1 MKDLK
6 VLLIAFLLLG
16 GFTVSAQ
23 DAVLVSQAVEPK
35 EEDKETNENEEEKSL
50 KISGFV
56 DAYYQYNLNDNAAAT
71 TSFTAAH
78 NSFEL
83 GMANIVFAKEFN
95 KVGFV
100 ADLAF
105 GPRANDANGTGGST
119 TDIIKQLF
127 VTYSPTDAITLT
139 AGNFSTHV
147 GYELIDAPGNFN
159 YSTSYMFSNGPFF
172 HTGLKADIAFGD
184 KFGAMVGVF
193 NDTDSKTDVNGVKG
207 KQIGAQLSYSDEKLG
222 VYLNYL
228 GGNED
233 LGDTSVVLEVG
244 NQIDLTATYQATED
258 FLIGVNV
265 TDKFYALE
273 GGDENWFGAALYLNY
288 SISDAVALGF
298 RGEYFDDKNG
308 LAYDVEDLSFMEYTL
323 SANLTKGSLTF
334 VPEIRVDIADDFF
347 FDADDVATS
356 ISPALIFGVYYA
368 F

>member
-1 MKDLK
+1 MRNLK
-6 VLLIAFLLLG
+6 FLLIASMLLG
-16 GFTVSAQ
+16 GFTLSAQ
-23 DAVLVSQAVEPK
+23 NAVLVSQEVESSK
-35 EEDKETNENEEEKSL
+35 EEDENPL
-50 KISGFV
+50 VISGFV
-56 DAYYQYNLNDNAAAT
+56 DAYYQYNFNDNAAAT
-71 TSFTAAH
+71 TSFTGAH

-83 GMANIVFAKEFN
+83 GMANVIFAKSFD

-105 GPRANDANGTGGST
+105 GPRANDANGTGGFT

-172 HTGLKADIAFGD
+172 HTGLKADVALGD
-184 KFGAMVGVF
+184 KFGAMVGIF
-193 NDTDSKTDVNGVKG
+193 NDTDSKTDIGGIEG
-207 KQIGAQLSYSDEKLG
+207 KQIGAQLSYSDEKFG
-222 VYLNYL
+222 IYLNYL

-233 LGDTSVVLEVG
+233 LGDSAVVLEVG

-258 FLIGVNV
+258 LLVGVNV

-273 GGDENWFGAALYLNY
+273 SGNSNWFGAALYLNY
-288 SISDAVALGF
+288 TISDAFALGL

-308 LAYDVEDLSFMEYTL
+308 LAYDVDDLTLMEYTL
-323 SANLTKGSLTF
+323 SANFTQGNLTF
-334 VPEIRVDIADDFF
+334 IPELRIDVASDDFF
-347 FDADDVATS
+347 TDANGAATATS
-356 ISPALIFGVYYA
+356 PAVIFGVYYA